1 LSRVTRPRRGG
12 GHARRPRQ
20 PLRRHIGAGLLSR
33 GRLLAVFGFAVLV
46 AGAVTLING
55 PWLRVSSVAH
65 AGARYTPAIQLDG
78 IMAAYQGTPLL
89 TVDSEELR
97 QQIAALPAVAG
108 ARVEAA
114 LPGSLRVSVTEKP
127 AAFLWRTPLA
137 QLVVAADGTLM
148 ASLAANATL
157 PAELR
162 RLPAVYDSR
171 YASRYMAL
179 GEALPSADMR
189 VAARLVDMDPE
200 IIGSRT
206 SRLEVSIG
214 DRYGFTVSAP
224 VPDWEAALGFYELD
238 PSDDRAT
245 ADARLEAQ
253 LGAIRTLFA
262 QRPESGVSWMDVRNP
277 GKVYWTP

>member
-1 LSRVTRPRRGG
+1 VSRVTRPRRGG

-20 PLRRHIGAGLLSR
+20 PLRRRIGSGLPAR
-33 GRLLAVFGFAVLV
+33 GRLLALFGFALLI
-46 AGAVTLING
+46 AGAVTLVNG
-55 PWLRVSSVAH
+55 PWLRVSSVVH
-65 AGARYTPAIQLDG
+65 AGARYTPASQLDG
-78 IMAAYQGTPLL
+78 IMAPYQGMPLL
-89 TVDSEELR
+89 TVDSEALR
-97 QQIAALPAVAG
+97 QQVAALPAVAS

-114 LPGSLRVSVTEKP
+114 LPGSLRVSVIEKP
-127 AAFLWRTPLA
+127 AAFVWRTPLA

-148 ASLAANATL
+148 ASLAATASL

-162 RLPAVYDSR
+162 RLPAIYDSR

-189 VAARLVDMDPE
+189 VAARLVNLDPE
-200 IIGSRT
+200 IVGSRT
-206 SRLEVSIG
+206 SRLEVGIG
-214 DRYGFTVSAP
+214 DRYGFTLSAP
-224 VPDWEAALGFYELD
+224 LPDWEAALGFYEID
-238 PSDDRAT
+238 PADDRAT